1 MASYNANS
9 SSSVDNHRLSAV
21 ASLMTNPN
29 DPVPI
34 QDTPKPATAKRSS
47 SVGAA
52 FRSMFTKRSD
62 VLETVPI
69 PWTGSFSNIDI
80 AQAIETQN
88 RAHSAESS
96 FPNSPQDSAPGV
108 GQPQQ
113 QQQLRGRPTTLITK
127 SSSPAARFFT
137 PSLNPDTKPLT
148 HTEGVIKDGSPR
160 SMSSSAMAMQSHRGG
175 HIEVAKATATSTN
188 YSGAGT

>member
-52 FRSMFTKRSD
+52 FRSMFSRRSQTP
-62 VLETVPI
+62 ETVPT
-69 PWTGSFSNIDI
+69 PWTGQLSSIEI

-88 RAHSAESS
+88 RSHSAESG
-96 FPNSPQDSAPGV
+96 FLNSPQNPQPLSSPAPGV
-108 GQPQQ
+108 GQQS
-113 QQQLRGRPTTLITK
+113 QQLRGRPTTLVLRMAVRVVLRP
-127 SSSPAARFFT
+127 SP
-137 PSLNPDTKPLT
+137 
-148 HTEGVIKDGSPR
+148 
-160 SMSSSAMAMQSHRGG
+160 
-175 HIEVAKATATSTN
+175 
-188 YSGAGT
+188 

>member
-1 MASYNANS
+1 MASYDANSSNANS

-113 QQQLRGRPTTLITK
+113 QQLRGRPTTLVTK
-127 SSSPAARFFT
+127 MSSPAARFFT
-137 PSLNPDTKPLT
+137 PSLNPDTKPVT
-148 HTEGVIKDGSPR
+148 HTEGV
-160 SMSSSAMAMQSHRGG
+160 
-175 HIEVAKATATSTN
+175 
-188 YSGAGT
+188 Y

>member
-1 MASYNANS
+1 MASYDANSSNANS

-21 ASLMTNPN
+21 ASLMTNSN

-34 QDTPKPATAKRSS
+34 QDTPKPTTAKRSS
-47 SVGAA
+47 SVGSA

-62 VLETVPI
+62 LETVPI

-88 RAHSAESS
+88 RAHSAGSN

-108 GQPQQ
+108 GQPQQQ

-137 PSLNPDTKPLT
+137 PSVNPDTKPLT
-148 HTEGVIKDGSPR
+148 HTEGG
-160 SMSSSAMAMQSHRGG
+160 
-175 HIEVAKATATSTN
+175 
-188 YSGAGT
+188 Y